1 MKNCVDLVF
10 SDDYLMSEER
20 YNMIAKCSRRTM
32 RNKPPKKRT
41 KLTNAIP
48 EESIMS
54 PSSPDPAVAFET
66 IELDNSRDLDP
77 GSVEFPEFGNP
88 LPNVSIREQ
97 MRVTAEN
104 RRKILTWQKV
114 QQKNLMDVW
123 RKQSRKVSSE
133 K

>member
-32 RNKPPKKRT
+32 RNKPPKKVLGT
-41 KLTNAIP
+41 LT
-48 EESIMS
+48 SIMS

>member
-1 MKNCVDLVF
+1 M
-10 SDDYLMSEER
+10 
-20 YNMIAKCSRRTM
+20 
-32 RNKPPKKRT
+32 
-41 KLTNAIP
+41 
-48 EESIMS
+48 MS

>member
-1 MKNCVDLVF
+1 
-10 SDDYLMSEER
+10 
-20 YNMIAKCSRRTM
+20 
-32 RNKPPKKRT
+32 
-41 KLTNAIP
+41 
-48 EESIMS
+48 MS
-54 PSSPDPAVAFET
+54 PSSPDPAAAFET
-66 IELDNSRDLDP
+66 IEVDNTRDVDA

-123 RKQSRKVSSE
+123 RKQSRKVPSE